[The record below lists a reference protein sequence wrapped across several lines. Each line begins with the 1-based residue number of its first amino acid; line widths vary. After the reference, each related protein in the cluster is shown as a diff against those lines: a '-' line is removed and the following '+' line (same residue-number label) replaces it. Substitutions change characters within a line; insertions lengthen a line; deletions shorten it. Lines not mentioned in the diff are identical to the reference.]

1 MIYVILS
8 SDAHRFGYS
17 QGEQRLWKKKHENCR
32 GQHQSPIS
40 INSRRS
46 IPSHIPAIEFIYYH
60 NLLPGPLKI
69 HNDGHSVSLLI
80 SKPENFTKFPYI
92 FGGKLKYEYEL
103 VGLHFHWGDKN
114 NRGAEHVLN
123 DIRYPLEMHI
133 IHINRKYSTVQEAL
147 THKDGLTVLAFF
159 YQIKETEGTEIHNIA
174 KHLTQLDGASDKMQT
189 LQYTFTLSSL
199 IGNINTERYYTYRGK
214 TVFTIKIIN
223 KLINQINFQIVNIKG
238 SLTTPSCAEAVT
250 WVIFPD
256 TLPISLGQMSKF
268 RQLSNGIEGLLLVDN
283 FRNIQPIG
291 NRKVFLR
298 STSQRHTKLE
308 NLSMKEYSKDYS
320 DEEDVSDWY
329 YN

>member
-1 MIYVILS
+1 MKVLKCILVLVIYVILS
-8 SDAHRFGYS
+8 VDAHRFGYS
-17 QGEQRLWKKKHENCR
+17 QGEQRLWKKKHESCR

-46 IPSHIPAIEFIYYH
+46 IPTHIPAIEFIYYH

-69 HNDGHSVSLLI
+69 HNNGHSVSLLI
-80 SKPENFTKFPYI
+80 SKPVNFTKFPYI
-92 FGGKLKYEYEL
+92 FGGKLKHEYEL

-174 KHLTQLDGASDKMQT
+174 KHLTQLDGASDKMET

-199 IGNINTERYYTYRGK
+199 IGNINTERYYTYR
-214 TVFTIKIIN
+214 
-223 KLINQINFQIVNIKG
+223 G

-308 NLSMKEYSKDYS
+308 NLSTKEYSKDYS